1 MKFVIVEWAVSWD
14 LNTWKVD
21 NCLFNL
27 PLLQWSTNKHPCGGE
42 NAFLFSCLITFDKK
56 LGNWKVELKP
66 VQGVASTTSISPGST
81 SACSR
86 KELPHRSCSQRIHRK
101 STRKQP
107 SWMAESDLV
116 YIAVQCS
123 NSEGR
128 HGTYR
133 PRYHIFEYHERVR
146 QSNGASV
153 FALVPRSALDVEGWS
168 ICTLQ
173 ELKASA
179 RENSFDLQKDLT
191 RFQVATERCRNS
203 CESAI
208 RCRFLPP
215 SGQPEGYRSC
225 SLRTAT
231 CPRNNRQPVNSL
243 ETDRFEHIDI
253 ILIKQYCISHCIML
267 IVTFSVIS
275 GTVTVCMISWRL
287 QDLMRAR
294 KTSKNT
300 RPASMS

>member
-1 MKFVIVEWAVSWD
+1 M
-14 LNTWKVD
+14 
-21 NCLFNL
+21 
-27 PLLQWSTNKHPCGGE
+27 
-42 NAFLFSCLITFDKK
+42 
-56 LGNWKVELKP
+56 
-66 VQGVASTTSISPGST
+66 
-81 SACSR
+81 R
-86 KELPHRSCSQRIHRK
+86 
-101 STRKQP
+101 
-107 SWMAESDLV
+107 ESDK
-116 YIAVQCS
+116 AM
-123 NSEGR
+123 E
-128 HGTYR
+128 
-133 PRYHIFEYHERVR
+133 
-146 QSNGASV
+146 
-153 FALVPRSALDVEGWS
+153 PRSSLWFHVPPLMWRAGP

-253 ILIKQYCISHCIML
+253 IFDQAILY
-267 IVTFSVIS
+267 FSLYHAYRDFFGYFWYGDS
-275 GTVTVCMISWRL
+275 L
-287 QDLMRAR
+287 HDFL
-294 KTSKNT
+294 KTSGFDACAKNIQKHT
-300 RPASMS
+300 SCIHVVS